1 MTRES
6 WDLIGGI
13 CYAGNS
19 NGRPLFP
26 RRNPVAKHMHEFN
39 RAKRLTNR
47 RVYQRHPKHKSVDN
61 LN

>member
-6 WDLIGGI
+6 IGGVL
-13 CYAGNS
+13 YADHKV
-19 NGRPLFP
+19 GRSLFP
-26 RRNPVAKHMHEFN
+26 RRNPVAKHMNEFN

-47 RVYQRHPKHKSVDN
+47 KVYQRHPKHKSVDN